1 MLWLQTVYIFNQ
13 SEITM
18 KAFFLTFDFVVCRG
32 EERGAWIGEG
42 HFCDFFIRGVLF
54 DDWPM
59 KKKWKG
65 F

>member
-1 MLWLQTVYIFNQ
+1 
-13 SEITM
+13 M